1 MRKRRGREAAL
12 PLLCSFSYCR
22 HVKLSKM
29 SLGITEVAQHLKN
42 FLSSIWRCVIFS
54 ELYTQPISFWY
65 YFISS
70 LLSLSNTTYKF
81 LRPRIEL
88 PGRCSC
94 RNELCEICMHIR
106 CWHNINWCS
115 SPINK
120 ASLIFCS
127 QEQPC
132 SRSGNTFD
140 CPCSKHTSLC
150 WKPTE

>member
-1 MRKRRGREAAL
+1 MPMLLMKQMLRWDHDTAFGKGAPSETEAMQQGCQGGNQYTFSSNSAMRKRRGREAAL

-42 FLSSIWRCVIFS
+42 FLSSIQRCVIFS

-65 YFISS
+65 CFIFS

-106 CWHNINWCS
+106 C
-115 SPINK
+115 
-120 ASLIFCS
+120 
-127 QEQPC
+127 
-132 SRSGNTFD
+132 
-140 CPCSKHTSLC
+140 
-150 WKPTE
+150 